1 MMSALIGCS
10 ASAQDVAEDR
20 GKSTARLEAM
30 RRLAMEI
37 KVREI
42 TEGKPG
48 PPLALRP
55 EPLLRFTNPT
65 LRVVD
70 GTL

>member
-1 MMSALIGCS
+1 
-10 ASAQDVAEDR
+10 
-20 GKSTARLEAM
+20 M